1 MAQADESGDYVI
13 FGDDDTADTNIRVT
27 VRDIYEW
34 LDSEETK
41 SDADGNIDRIIIETL
56 AEIKTWQ
63 YRRNPRIP
71 LRQIVLNRNLYNRV
85 AKFTDV

>member
-13 FGDDDTADTNIRVT
+13 FGDDNQSHLAAQT
-27 VRDIYEW
+27 VYEW
-34 LDSEETK
+34 LDSEE
-41 SDADGNIDRIIIETL
+41 SEESEECLDRIIIETL

-63 YRRNPRIP
+63 YRNNPRIP

-85 AKFTDV
+85 AQFTEF